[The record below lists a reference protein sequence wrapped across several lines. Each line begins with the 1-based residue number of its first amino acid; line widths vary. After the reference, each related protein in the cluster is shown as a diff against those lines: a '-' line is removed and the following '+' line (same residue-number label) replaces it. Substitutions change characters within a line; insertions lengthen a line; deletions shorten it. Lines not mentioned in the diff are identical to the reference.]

1 MPVALITGA
10 SAGLGEEFA
19 RQLAAKGADLVLV
32 ARTKETLQQLADELV
47 ASYGVKTEVM
57 TADLTTDAGI
67 EHVADYIRNNRI
79 DLLVNNAGF
88 GLPLQFDEND
98 LEAELDHLRIHVEAP
113 LVLTHAA
120 LNSMKGRGGRIILVA
135 SVAAFIPRS
144 TYAANKQWMVTFA
157 RWANNYYAQSR
168 ISVTAVCPG
177 FTHTRFHER
186 MGLAQGQEGV
196 SNWMWLDAPAVVSEG
211 LRDAAHGKAVSIPS
225 TRYTLLVWLAKFLPS
240 SITANLGKRGRV

>member
-1 MPVALITGA
+1 MPIALITGA

-19 RQLAAKGADLVLV
+19 RQLASKGADLVLV
-32 ARTKETLQQLADELV
+32 ARTETTLQELAHALTKAYRVRAEIL
-47 ASYGVKTEVM
+47 
-57 TADLTTDAGI
+57 TADLTDDAGV
-67 EHVADYIRNNRI
+67 EKVAEYIRNNRI

-98 LEAELDHLRIHVEAP
+98 LDAELDHLRIHVEAP

-157 RWANNYYAQSR
+157 RWANNYYAKDN
-168 ISVTAVCPG
+168 ISVTALCPG
-177 FTHTRFHER
+177 FTHTSFHER
-186 MGLAQGQEGV
+186 MGLPKGQEGI
-196 SNWMWLDAPAVVSEG
+196 SGWMWLDAPDVVSEG
-211 LRDAAHGKAVSIPS
+211 LRDAARGKAVSIPS
-225 TRYTLLVWLAKFLPS
+225 TRYKVLANLAKYLPT

>member
-1 MPVALITGA
+1 MPTALITGA

-19 RQLAAKGADLVLV
+19 RQLANRGADLVLV
-32 ARTKETLQQLADELV
+32 ARTEETLRQLADEL
-47 ASYGVKTEVM
+47 SRTYGVKAEIL
-57 TADLTTDAGI
+57 TADLTNDADIAKIAG
-67 EHVADYIRNNRI
+67 YIRTNRI

-120 LNSMKGRGGRIILVA
+120 LNAMKGRGGRIILVS

-157 RWANNYYAQSR
+157 RWANNYYAKDK

-177 FTHTRFHER
+177 FTHTTFHER
-186 MGLAQGQEGV
+186 MGLAKGQEGI
-196 SNWMWLDAPAVVSEG
+196 SGWMWLDAPDVVSEG
-211 LRDAAHGKAVSIPS
+211 LHDAAQGKAVSIPS
-225 TRYTLLVWLAKFLPS
+225 VRYKALVNLAKYLPAR
-240 SITANLGKRGRV
+240 ITASLGKRGRV